1 MTRKKRGRR
10 LQMIRCRVLHLF
22 VTLSLHCEVTID
34 FLRFAMAEDDTII
47 QSAAESAIDSE
58 FYTDGKFD
66 TDEKSIVDNII
77 LMSMHE
83 IDPLEEHIVAAM
95 ETSSYTDVPARTLD
109 SISESSESKID
120 IDIDTHENIEDDKDQ
135 DVDED
140 NIDDD
145 KFEMDDANATTK
157 EDDEEEE
164 FFRNSEGRIDFIPD
178 DAGFDKNRTTET
190 INVNDC
196 KFEENQTTD
205 HPSLAINSNNRSAST
220 NNNDF
225 NTSTSSNPTSLTTGS
240 DTKSYATN
248 LETTTMVSEDDRSL
262 LDMFAESAK
271 VYLTQQM
278 VRRNI
283 FLINSTSCLC
293 DEISLCCCMLLLFVT
308 HIYRLLCCYTFFE

>member
-1 MTRKKRGRR
+1 
-10 LQMIRCRVLHLF
+10 
-22 VTLSLHCEVTID
+22 
-34 FLRFAMAEDDTII
+34 MAEDDTII
-47 QSAAESAIDSE
+47 QQAAESAIDSE
-58 FYTDGKFD
+58 FYTDDKFD
-66 TDEKSIVDNII
+66 TDEERIVDNII

-95 ETSSYTDVPARTLD
+95 ETSSNSDVPTRTLD
-109 SISESSESKID
+109 SISD
-120 IDIDTHENIEDDKDQ
+120 IDIETHENIEDDKDQ

-140 NIDDD
+140 KIDDG
-145 KFEMDDANATTK
+145 KFEMDGVNAAT
-157 EDDEEEE
+157 EEGDDEEEE
-164 FFRNSEGRIDFIPD
+164 FSRNSEGRIDFIPD

-205 HPSLAINSNNRSAST
+205 HPSLAINSNNRTAST
-220 NNNDF
+220 SSNDF
-225 NTSTSSNPTSLTTGS
+225 NTSTSSNPTLLTTGT
-240 DTKSYATN
+240 DTKSDVTY

-283 FLINSTSCLC
+283 FLIHSMSCLC
-293 DEISLCCCMLLLFVT
+293 DEKSLCFCMFLLFVT
-308 HIYRLLCCYTFFE
+308 HFYRFLWCGPFFE

>member
-10 LQMIRCRVLHLF
+10 LQMFRCRVLHLF

-47 QSAAESAIDSE
+47 QPAAESAIDSE

-95 ETSSYTDVPARTLD
+95 ETSSTSDVPTRTLD
-109 SISESSESKID
+109 SISD
-120 IDIDTHENIEDDKDQ
+120 IDIETHENIEDDKDQ

-140 NIDDD
+140 KIDDG
-145 KFEMDDANATTK
+145 KFEMDGVNAAT
-157 EDDEEEE
+157 EGDEEEE
-164 FFRNSEGRIDFIPD
+164 EFSRNSEGRIDFIPD
-178 DAGFDKNRTTET
+178 DAGSDKNRTTET
-190 INVNDC
+190 IDVNDG

-205 HPSLAINSNNRSAST
+205 QPSLAINSNNRTAST
-220 NNNDF
+220 SSNDF
-225 NTSTSSNPTSLTTGS
+225 NTSTSSNPTLLTTGT
-240 DTKSYATN
+240 DTKFDVTY

-283 FLINSTSCLC
+283 FLINSTSRLC

-308 HIYRLLCCYTFFE
+308 HIYRFLWRDTFFE